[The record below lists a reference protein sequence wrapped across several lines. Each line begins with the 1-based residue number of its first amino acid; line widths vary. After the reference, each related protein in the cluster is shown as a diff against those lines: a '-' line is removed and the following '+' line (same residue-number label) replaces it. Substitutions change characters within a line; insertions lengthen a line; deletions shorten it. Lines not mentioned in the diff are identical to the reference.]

1 MAKISFLYIN
11 LLIALFL
18 TLPVVQ
24 AREKTFTVVIDAG
37 HGGKD
42 PGARGT
48 VIDEKVINL
57 SVALSKSEIRVVYF
71 FL

>member
-1 MAKISFLYIN
+1 MARISFLYIN
-11 LLIALFL
+11 LLMALFL
-18 TLPVVQ
+18 TLPVLQ

-48 VIDEKVINL
+48 VIDEK
-57 SVALSKSEIRVVYF
+57 SH
-71 FL
+71 